1 MADLAGTVPLRP
13 RHPVTALAHAGPAA
27 GGVDPLPL
35 AVVASLAAGYLLAV
49 SRDRRGWRR
58 RRTAA
63 WLTGCAVLAV
73 ALGPLAGGPGD
84 PRAHMAQHLLLGMF
98 APLALALGAPV
109 TLLLRVVPP
118 PVGRRVGRFLR
129 ARPVHLL
136 AHPVTAV
143 LLSTGGL
150 ALVLLTGLYAA
161 AERNPLLHHALHVHY
176 VAAGYLFA
184 WAVAGPDPAP
194 RRPGLVVRA
203 AALLGSGA
211 GHAVLAKYLY
221 AHADTLPP
229 GLPDRDVEAL
239 RAAAR
244 LMYYGGDV
252 AELLL
257 AAALFAAWYHRRRP
271 RRAVSAAGVGPPV
284 AGATGRIAVSRSVP
298 ARPSAAA

>member
-1 MADLAGTVPLRP
+1 M
-13 RHPVTALAHAGPAA
+13 TALAHAGAAA
-27 GGVDPLPL
+27 GPDPLPL
-35 AVVASLAAGYLLAV
+35 AAVASLAVGYLLAV

-63 WLTGCAVLAV
+63 WLAGCGVLAV
-73 ALGPLAGGPGD
+73 ALGPLAAGPGD
-84 PRAHMAQHLLLGMF
+84 PRAHMAQHLLLGMV

-136 AHPVTAV
+136 AHPLTAA

-150 ALVLLTGLYAA
+150 ALVLLTPLYAA
-161 AERNPLLHHALHVHY
+161 AERNPVLHHALHVHY
-176 VAAGYLFA
+176 VAAGYLLA
-184 WAVAGPDPAP
+184 WSVAGPDPAP
-194 RRPGLVVRA
+194 RRPRPAVRA
-203 AALLGSGA
+203 GALLAAGA

-221 AHADTLPP
+221 AHAATLPP

-257 AAALFAAWYHRRRP
+257 ATAFFAAWYRRGRP
-271 RRAVSAAGVGPPV
+271 RRPGRSADARPAAPGREPV
-284 AGATGRIAVSRSVP
+284 AVSRRTRS
-298 ARPSAAA
+298 RPSAAA